1 LVRASGVGDF
11 AKVALLLCAQEDPDT
26 EEEEDL
32 GLAAFLG
39 RGAFFAMH
47 FVGVTS
53 RLSDEG
59 RPHPLGLGTC
69 KEAWQSDMVRRG
81 NESKK
86 GGPKKEPNNI
96 CTYVT
101 SHSDVAPKRPIL

>member
-1 LVRASGVGDF
+1 
-11 AKVALLLCAQEDPDT
+11 VALLLLAQEDPDT
-26 EEEEDL
+26 EEEEEDL

-47 FVGVTS
+47 FAGVTS
-53 RLSDEG
+53 GLSDEG
-59 RPHPLGLGTC
+59 RPRPLGLGTC
-69 KEAWQSDMVRRG
+69 KEAWQLDMVRRG

-86 GGPKKEPNNI
+86 GGSKNEPNNI

-101 SHSDVAPKRPIL
+101 SHSDVALKRPIL